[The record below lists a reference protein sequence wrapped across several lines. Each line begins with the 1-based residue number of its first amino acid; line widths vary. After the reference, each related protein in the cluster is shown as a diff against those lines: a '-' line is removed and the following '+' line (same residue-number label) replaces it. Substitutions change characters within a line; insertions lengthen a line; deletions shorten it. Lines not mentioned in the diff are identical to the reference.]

1 MPPGERREYAGNAPP
16 RTLTSGIDNATL
28 TIGISNGDGWPTGV
42 TGPFFAVIDK
52 GLTTE
57 EKIKCA
63 SRTGAV
69 LTVQSGGRGVDGT
82 SAASHA
88 GGASIEH
95 VIAATDMDQMNQH
108 YSDPTLDHHTQYL
121 TTGRHDTPTR
131 HGLAVLDVAALTLS
145 LIPPGVMWEFAGA
158 VAPTGWLLC
167 DGSAVSRTTYANLYA
182 AIGTTYG
189 VGDGTATFNLPD
201 ARSRST
207 VGSNSQNTVGGGI
220 VANVGLGA
228 GLTARARGAA
238 FGVESHSQTLTSSHL
253 PSHAHTINEHTH
265 SGTTGDHDR
274 NHSHYANLPETGGHT
289 HTIGGDGGFIIG
301 RSHGGAAHGIVAN
314 PIERMTFSDMQSAGH
329 HGHDGWTDAAN
340 TGHLH
345 GFTTGGASDRGTNAI
360 GSGTAF
366 TVPTVSPSLTV
377 HKIIK
382 T

>member
-69 LTVQSGGRGVDGT
+69 LTVASGGRGVDGT

-95 VIAATDMDQMNQH
+95 VIAAIDMDQANQH

-121 TTGRHDTPTR
+121 TIGRHDTPTR
-131 HGLAVLDVAALTLS
+131 HGLAILDVPALTAS

-167 DGSAVSRTTYANLYA
+167 DGSAVSRTIYANLYA
-182 AIGTTYG
+182 ALGTTYG
-189 VGDGTATFNLPD
+189 AGDGTTTFNLPD

-207 VGSNSQNTVGGGI
+207 VGSNSQNAVGGGI

-228 GLTARARGAA
+228 GLTARARAA
-238 FGVESHSQTLTSSHL
+238 TFGVESHSQTLTSSHL

-265 SGTTGDHDR
+265 GGATDWRAHSHGTDGAGTHSHKSTRDDHFPILIGAGSTVGLSGTNVGVQGTSDAAHTQRTSDDGWHSHGVTGDG
-274 NHSHYANLPETGGHT
+274 NH
-289 HTIGGDGGFIIG
+289 
-301 RSHGGAAHGIVAN
+301 
-314 PIERMTFSDMQSAGH
+314 Q
-329 HGHDGWTDAAN
+329 
-340 TGHLH
+340 H

-360 GSGTAF
+360 GNGTAF
-366 TVPTVSPSLTV
+366 TVPTLSPSLAV